1 MQEAYKKEIDQ
12 KMDKTVEVVGSE
24 FRAVRTG
31 KANAHLLDTVKV
43 EAYGTSMPLNQVA
56 TVNAPE
62 PRLLVVQAFDK
73 GTVGDI
79 IKGIQSADLGLNP
92 IADGATIRVPIPAL
106 NEERRK
112 EMARQCKNLAEEGR
126 VAIRNIRR
134 DANEHI
140 KKLQKDKEVSE
151 DQEHDLH
158 DEIQKLTDNHTKKNR
173 RSSCPKRKRGN
184 GSLADVVGFAPN
196 VIFARLSFSLTC
208 HSRYSPVL
216 DGERRCRESIFYL
229 IE

>member
-12 KMDKTVEVVGSE
+12 KMDKTVEVVASE

-73 GTVGDI
+73 STIGDI

-112 EMARQCKNLAEEGR
+112 EMARQCKHLAEEGR

-134 DANEHI
+134 EANEHI

-158 DEIQKLTDNHTKKNR
+158 DEIQKLTDNHTKKIDTL
-173 RSSCPKRKRGN
+173 
-184 GSLADVVGFAPN
+184 LAEKEKEVMEV
-196 VIFARLSFSLTC
+196 
-208 HSRYSPVL
+208 
-216 DGERRCRESIFYL
+216 
-229 IE
+229 